1 MSLIRSLQADSLA
14 VSLDGEG
21 LIPLGLTVAPEQ
33 KKTKKNLAKDARG
46 NVKLH
51 TRICQ
56 TLWACAEW
64 ELQHAKLMWRKVGQT
79 MNSKRQQSGCILM
92 QSNYTNIKY

>member
-21 LIPLGLTVAPEQ
+21 LILLGLTMAPERVFG
-33 KKTKKNLAKDARG
+33 KDAHT
-46 NVKLH
+46 NVNY

-79 MNSKRQQSGCILM
+79 MNCKRQQSGCILM